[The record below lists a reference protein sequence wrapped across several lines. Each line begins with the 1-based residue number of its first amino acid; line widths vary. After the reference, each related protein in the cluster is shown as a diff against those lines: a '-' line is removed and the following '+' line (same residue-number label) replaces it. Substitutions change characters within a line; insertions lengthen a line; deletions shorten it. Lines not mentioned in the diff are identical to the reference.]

1 MVDRR
6 ATGEIMVETAGKRP
20 AAGPRGSLDFAQ
32 HFGLLGCI
40 VAVLGLTSVWRPAFG
55 AIAWFGVYGALH
67 SVAVVLTWRGHE
79 PWWRLPS
86 FVGIAV
92 SLSMV
97 SAALSLY
104 ATGHSAWLSALGPA
118 LPLALSSGVGA
129 AGYAVL
135 FRWLGTRL
143 PRGAYVLLPAACI
156 LATWVVLATGAYRYG
171 GGLWFASAWWVAFS
185 AVLWFL
191 DRR

>member
-1 MVDRR
+1 
-6 ATGEIMVETAGKRP
+6 MVETAGKRP
-20 AAGPRGSLDFAQ
+20 ATGPRGSVDFAR
-32 HFGLLGCI
+32 HFSLLAAWSPSRANQRLATGLRRHCLVRRLWRAALGG
-40 VAVLGLTSVWRPAFG
+40 VA
-55 AIAWFGVYGALH
+55 
-67 SVAVVLTWRGHE
+67 LTWRGHE

-135 FRWLGTRL
+135 FRWLGARL
-143 PRGAYVLLPAACI
+143 PRSAYVFLPAACI
-156 LATWVVLATGAYRYG
+156 AATWVVLASGAYRYG

-191 DRR
+191 DGR